1 MSTLPEHSKST
12 NISVTILRN
21 QFLQMQYIDGGVLQ
35 TNPNGLEL
43 CTKKINIYAIA
54 EKTP

>member
-1 MSTLPEHSKST
+1 
-12 NISVTILRN
+12 
-21 QFLQMQYIDGGVLQ
+21 MQYIDGGVLQ